1 MENPAIKFNQSD
13 LPADGKKRASNFIKK
28 NPVLLNV
35 LLAFVAVTAVYI
47 WKDVQKNSQIA
58 LVEKKALEKLDQN
71 NREMLTALSKPLIW
85 SIRAEMLKGNLEQ
98 VNIYVK
104 DIVKEKNF
112 QVLQIIDPDGKVI
125 LSTNKKV
132 EGKNANILYDSTM
145 LSADAIKI
153 YHTDNNLLIMSAPI
167 MGYDKKLGVLVI
179 EYKPDSFIKDSSL

>member
-28 NPVLLNV
+28 KPVLPTV
-35 LLAFVAVTAVYI
+35 LLALVAVTAVYI

-153 YHTDNNLLIMSAPI
+153 YHSDNNLLIMSAPI
-167 MGYDKKLGVLVI
+167 MGYDKN
-179 EYKPDSFIKDSSL
+179 

>member
-1 MENPAIKFNQSD
+1 
-13 LPADGKKRASNFIKK
+13 
-28 NPVLLNV
+28 
-35 LLAFVAVTAVYI
+35 
-47 WKDVQKNSQIA
+47 
-58 LVEKKALEKLDQN
+58 
-71 NREMLTALSKPLIW
+71 MLTALSKPLIW

-112 QVLQIIDPDGKVI
+112 QVLQIIDPDGKGI

-167 MGYDKKLGVLVI
+167 MGYDKN
-179 EYKPDSFIKDSSL
+179 